1 MKATTVAK
9 VLLSIT
15 LIGFSIQGILSHDWG
30 ELVFLFFG
38 YIALGAIIYL
48 DIQITKMDKE
58 GKK

>member
-15 LIGFSIQGILSHDWG
+15 LIGLSVQSILSHDWG
-30 ELVFLFFG
+30 ELVFLLFG
-38 YIALGAIIYL
+38 YITLGMIIYI